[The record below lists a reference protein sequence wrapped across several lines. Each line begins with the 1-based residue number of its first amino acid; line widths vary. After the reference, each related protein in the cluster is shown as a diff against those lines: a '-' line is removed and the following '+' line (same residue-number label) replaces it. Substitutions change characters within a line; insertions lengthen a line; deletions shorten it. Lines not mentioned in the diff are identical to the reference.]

1 MLWKLDFCFG
11 LTFCHN
17 VKFLLMPYNIHNVLS
32 SNISLNNHDV
42 TWTATGTCMKH
53 EASINTQML
62 GLDCTSAVCML
73 CWSKWPSW
81 GLLSNIYKDL
91 AFFDS
96 FFENVKPFP
105 AIEFR
110 YPREY
115 KKSLYTVSCPEFL
128 KININVFC
136 LISNFSLTN
145 FCLSLHKVLNSK

>member
-1 MLWKLDFCFG
+1 MSNFCKCFTTFTMFCQATSVWLVLMML
-11 LTFCHN
+11 
-17 VKFLLMPYNIHNVLS
+17 
-32 SNISLNNHDV
+32 
-42 TWTATGTCMKH
+42 H
-53 EASINTQML
+53 EQRPALVWSMRQVQHRINTQML
-62 GLDCTSAVCML
+62 GLDCTSAVCV